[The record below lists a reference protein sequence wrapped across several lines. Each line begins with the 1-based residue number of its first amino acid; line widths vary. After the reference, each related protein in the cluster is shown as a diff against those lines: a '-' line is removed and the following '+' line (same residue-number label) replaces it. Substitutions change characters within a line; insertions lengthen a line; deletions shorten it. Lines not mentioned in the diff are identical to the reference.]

1 MDIRRV
7 NSFTPTV
14 FNWLSAAAVIVVAL
28 INYPLT
34 VSAQVFPVVVQQ
46 RIDAGRYSPPSLVS
60 QSALLDRYEIVD
72 SNDGSLN
79 HLLRYSIGDG
89 SEFDNSQVDFQL
101 PYAGAMWLL
110 MADEY
115 SIDSFFIDD
124 VEIDHPRHQMVLFD
138 EQILPDEGFL
148 FDDPSAQQIPVFLST
163 DSLLTGRGMYYELGG
178 FHDPQQGMLSS
189 VPLGCLAQSCF
200 VGAELNLLGVQ
211 YVRTGNIAS
220 ATFPPLL
227 QPAIEGQLLYSDFN
241 GFEGEAGFDDE
252 PFQNTRSFVVNAVPE
267 LLLGDCNQD
276 GFVNFLDISPF
287 ILLLSNGEF
296 LAEADVNQDGDV
308 NFLDIGPFITLLS
321 N

>member
-7 NSFTPTV
+7 NSFRRTV
-14 FNWLSAAAVIVVAL
+14 FSWLSAAAVIVVTL

-46 RIDAGRYSPPSLVS
+46 RIDAGRYSSPSLVS
-60 QSALLDRYEIVD
+60 QSALLDRYEVVD
-72 SNDGSLN
+72 FNDGSLN

-89 SEFDNSQVDFQL
+89 SEFDDSLYDMQT
-101 PYAGAMWLL
+101 PYSGAMWLL

-115 SIDSFFIDD
+115 STEPFFLED
-124 VEIDHPRHQMVLFD
+124 VLDYPQHRMVLFD
-138 EQILPDEGFL
+138 EQILPDVGFL
-148 FDDPSAQQIPVFLST
+148 LEDPSVQQIPVFLNT
-163 DSLLTGRGMYYELGG
+163 DSLLTGRGLYYELGG

-189 VPLGCLAQSCF
+189 VAIGCLAGSCF

-220 ATFPPLL
+220 ATFPPML
-227 QPAIEGQLLYSDFN
+227 QSSIEGQLLYSDFN

-252 PFQNTRSFVVNAVPE
+252 PFQNTRSFVVNAVSE

-287 ILLLSNGEF
+287 ILLLSTGFF
-296 LAEADVNQDGDV
+296 LAEADVNQDGEVD
-308 NFLDIGPFITLLS
+308 FLDISPFILLLS
-321 N
+321 S